1 MAVAILLLA
10 VVAKGEYKM
19 PMLKWAGKEK
29 VVNHHNDVPFRV
41 LERKWAFGDGACTNS
56 ENMVI
61 HGDNLAA
68 LKALLPQYEGRVK
81 CIYIDPP
88 YNTGNEGWVYN
99 DNVND
104 PQIKKWLGEVVGKE
118 GEDFSRHD
126 KWLCMMYPR
135 LRLLQKLLTEDGVLI
150 ISIGFQ
156 ELANLW
162 LICNEMF
169 STKQITLITVQTSG
183 GKPSGGFNHQS
194 EYMICIAPKKF
205 IPNPLPED
213 KGLSPYHGM
222 NLATFNQEQ
231 RPNQVYPIFIN
242 SQGQMVRVGKSLKQL
257 VKDGE
262 YTGKLKDFTF
272 DYDNVPEGETVVWP
286 VSDKGFPCV
295 WRLQPLRF
303 ESDYAKGYI
312 RIITARKKNNKN
324 KYSVQFLSEGIIKKI
339 ESGEF
344 KTYRPSSLVP
354 TLEIEN
360 FTSGGTTID
369 TILTDKAYYTAKG
382 KEEMIDI
389 FGDKEIFSYP
399 KPVALLHDILSRV
412 MGPNDIA
419 LDSFAGS
426 GTTAHAVLKMN
437 KEDGGNRKFILIE
450 MMDYA
455 DTVTAERVKR
465 VISGYGEGDKAVE
478 GTGGGFGYYE
488 LGDPLM
494 IGENL
499 NEDLPLEKIR
509 EYVWYM
515 ETRGARR
522 PEKPDNSEN
531 PGEPYLLGVADG
543 TAYYFCYERGKV
555 VKLNRALLRKLKT
568 KAERYVVYAD
578 ICLLDDTELEKYNIT
593 FKKIPRDI
601 ARL

>member
-1 MAVAILLLA
+1 MMVVILLLA
-10 VVAKGEYKM
+10 VVAKGETKM

-41 LERKWAFGDGACTNS
+41 LERKWAFGDGASTNG

-68 LKALLPQYEGRVK
+68 LKALLPQYEGKVK

-135 LRLLQKLLTEDGVLI
+135 LRLLQKLLAEDGAI
-150 ISIGFQ
+150 FISIDDNEKF
-156 ELANLW
+156 NLK
-162 LICNEMF
+162 LICDEIFGSPNFVADIAVANNWKGRSDDKYIATAHE
-169 STKQITLITVQTSG
+169 SLLIYK
-183 GKPSGGFNHQS
+183 GKDFVTNGVELPD
-194 EYMICIAPKKF
+194 EYDKEYKLSDERGRYRLQGLRKRGDSARR
-205 IPNPLPED
+205 ED
-213 KGLSPYHGM
+213 
-222 NLATFNQEQ
+222 
-231 RPNQVYPIFIN
+231 RPNMYYPFYYNEEKDELSIESMDGAHEIFPHL
-242 SQGQMVRVGKSLKQL
+242 SDGSDGRWRWGK
-257 VKDGE
+257 D
-262 YTGKLKDFTF
+262 
-272 DYDNVPEGETVVWP
+272 
-286 VSDKGFPCV
+286 
-295 WRLQPLRF
+295 
-303 ESDYAKGYI
+303 
-312 RIITARKKNNKN
+312 TARERLTELVVQKVGRRNEYDVFQKDYLPNDGVKRI
-324 KYSVQFLSEGIIKKI
+324 KPKSVWMGP
-339 ESGEF
+339 EF
-344 KTYRPSSLVP
+344 AKETG
-354 TLEIEN
+354 TLEVKAILGKGK
-360 FTSGGTTID
+360 FD
-369 TILTDKAYYTAKG
+369 TPKPLGLLMYILQQATDKDS
-382 KEEMIDI
+382 I
-389 FGDKEIFSYP
+389 
-399 KPVALLHDILSRV
+399 V
-412 MGPNDIA
+412 

-465 VISGYGEGDKAVE
+465 VISGYGEGGKAVE

-499 NEDLPLEKIR
+499 NEALPLEKIR

-515 ETRGARR
+515 ETRGAGNVTNMEML
-522 PEKPDNSEN
+522 PIANANSRLGN
-531 PGEPYLLGVADG
+531 DSSGIGNTGNIKKDPYLLEVADG
-543 TAYYFCYERGKV
+543 TAYYFCYEKGTA

-568 KAERYVVYAD
+568 KAERYVIYAD
-578 ICLLDDTELEKYNIT
+578 ICLLDDSELEKYNIT

>member
-1 MAVAILLLA
+1 
-10 VVAKGEYKM
+10 M
-19 PMLKWAGKEK
+19 PMLKWAGKDK
-29 VVNHHNDVPFRV
+29 VVNHHNEVPFRV
-41 LERKWAFGDGACTNS
+41 LERKWEFPGGAQS
-56 ENMVI
+56 AAVSDNMII

-68 LKALLPQYEGRVK
+68 LKSLLPRYEGKVK

-194 EYMICIAPKKF
+194 EYMVCIAPKKF
-205 IPNPLPED
+205 EPNPLPED
-213 KGLSPYHGM
+213 KGLSPFHGM

-257 VKDGE
+257 IKDGE
-262 YTGKLKDFTF
+262 YTGALKDFTF
-272 DYDNVPEGETVVWP
+272 DYDNVPEGESVVWP

-295 WRLQPLRF
+295 WRLQPSRF

-312 RIITARKKNNKN
+312 RIIPARKKNNKN

-344 KTYRPSSLVP
+344 KTYRPSTLVP

-369 TILTDKAYYTAKG
+369 TILTDKTYYTAKG

-389 FGDKEIFSYP
+389 FGDKEVFSYP
-399 KPVALLHDILSRV
+399 KPVALLHDVLSRV
-412 MGPNDIA
+412 MGPNDIV

-426 GTTAHAVLKMN
+426 GTTAHAVLNMN
-437 KEDGGNRKFILIE
+437 KEDGGNRRFILVE

-455 DTVTAERVKR
+455 ETVTAERVKR
-465 VISGYGEGDKAVE
+465 VISGYGQGDKAVA

-488 LGDPLM
+488 LGEPLM
-494 IGENL
+494 NGDVLNENL
-499 NEDLPLEKIR
+499 PVERIR
-509 EYVWYM
+509 EYVWHT
-515 ETRGARR
+515 ETRGAGNVQQVA
-522 PEKPDNSEN
+522 DS
-531 PGEPYLLGVADG
+531 GSDPYLLGVVDE
-543 TAYYFCYERGKV
+543 TAYYFCYEKAKKV
-555 VKLNRALLRKLKT
+555 SLNRALLRRLKT
-568 KAERYVVYAD
+568 KAERYVIYAD
-578 ICLLDDTELEKYNIT
+578 ICLIEAAELKKMNIV

-601 ARL
+601 TRL